1 MRKECG
7 FFVSPNLSLLF
18 SCGSHILRVNN
29 TLEKELKK
37 LHPDDAPQSPDLEY
51 ACWGVGPRTPIPRTN
66 LLRRGETLVSPPLR
80 RVAEEATTICDPAQC
95 WGVGTRTPIPRT
107 KTWCPTIRRL
117 P

>member
-51 ACWGVGPRTPIPRTN
+51 ACWGSRDSNPNTQDQFTPPRREPGVPALAAGGPGGGAYI
-66 LLRRGETLVSPPLR
+66 SPPPPPGR
-80 RVAEEATTICDPAQC
+80 GGRPAKAEGA
-95 WGVGTRTPIPRT
+95 
-107 KTWCPTIRRL
+107 
-117 P
+117 

>member
-51 ACWGVGPRTPIPRTN
+51 ACWGVGTRTPIPRTN
-66 LLRRGETLVSPPLR
+66 LLRRGENLVSPPLR
-80 RVAEEATTICDPAQC
+80 RGAGGGATLFDP
-95 WGVGTRTPIPRT
+95 PPRRGGGGGSP
-107 KTWCPTIRRL
+107 PTH
-117 P
+117 PPT